1 MSQFEQGDQVA
12 SKSGIG
18 HSFGKFVA
26 AGVGALGLKLGVNK
40 LSQGFSKGVTNAI
53 DQGTQHIA
61 NGGLNN
67 VISHPMVD
75 QFKAAWGKFTAPPK
89 FGDKIQQAKNYAPE
103 SKLSPWKIKSPA
115 AAAPKVVPIDK
126 AQRVKNYN
134 RISVDAEAAKR
145 TRFST
150 DEYKAKRNAQKQTVP
165 KTASIYHRYL

>member
-75 QFKAAWGKFTAPPK
+75 QFKAAWGKFTGAPAADQFAKKSQRVNARTQNYVQRSTAKAAPTPAPPIVK
-89 FGDKIQQAKNYAPE
+89 QDVGAVAQPGGRSNYAKPLDA
-103 SKLSPWKIKSPA
+103 KFK
-115 AAAPKVVPIDK
+115 
-126 AQRVKNYN
+126 RVKQQP
-134 RISVDAEAAKR
+134 II
-145 TRFST
+145 
-150 DEYKAKRNAQKQTVP
+150 
-165 KTASIYHRYL
+165 KT